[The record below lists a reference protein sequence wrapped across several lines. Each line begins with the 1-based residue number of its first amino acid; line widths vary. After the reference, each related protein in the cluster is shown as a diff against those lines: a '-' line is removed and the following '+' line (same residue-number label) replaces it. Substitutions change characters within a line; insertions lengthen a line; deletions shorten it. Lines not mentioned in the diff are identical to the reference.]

1 MCGRYYIED
10 EDEAA
15 LLEAWLGKL
24 NRGAATGQ
32 SRRRE
37 VRPADFA
44 VTIANNRDLQPSV
57 FTMQWGYT
65 MENGKKLINAR
76 SETAAQKGIFAD
88 GMRQRRCLIP
98 ASGYYEWRR
107 LGRERQQYAIRPT
120 ATEALYFA
128 AVYRFESMKP
138 VFSILTRQAAPRIS
152 AIHPRMPVML
162 VGQNA
167 RNWLNL
173 RVAPEQILY
182 DAETDVHAQIIAGTE
197 PMFELDVPEAEGLS
211 FIREE

>member
-10 EDEAA
+10 ADEAA

-24 NRGAATGQ
+24 SRSTAAVQ
-32 SRRRE
+32 ACRRE

-98 ASGYYEWRR
+98 ASGYYEWRH
-107 LGRERQQYAIRPT
+107 LGREQQQYAIRPS
-120 ATEALYFA
+120 ATQTLCFA
-128 AVYRFESMKP
+128 AVYRFENMKP
-138 VFSILTRQAAPRIS
+138 VFSILTREAAPRIS

-162 VGQNA
+162 TGQSA
-167 RNWLNL
+167 RDWLNL
-173 RVAPEQILY
+173 RIAPEQTLY
-182 DAETDVHAQIIAGTE
+182 EAETDVRAQIIAGTE
-197 PMFELDVPEAEGLS
+197 PMFELGVPEAEGLS
-211 FIREE
+211 FMREE